1 MPAQYSYMP
10 GIEIDIK
17 LIQELLPIDTIVTKK
32 KGLTKF
38 HKDHVISSQSIMH
51 HTYLNLY
58 FNYESSYNNQNHSS
72 PMQY

>member
-1 MPAQYSYMP
+1 MPR
-10 GIEIDIK
+10 IETDIE

-38 HKDHVISSQSIMH
+38 HKDHDISSQSVMH
-51 HTYLNLY
+51 HTYLNLN

-72 PMQY
+72 LMQC